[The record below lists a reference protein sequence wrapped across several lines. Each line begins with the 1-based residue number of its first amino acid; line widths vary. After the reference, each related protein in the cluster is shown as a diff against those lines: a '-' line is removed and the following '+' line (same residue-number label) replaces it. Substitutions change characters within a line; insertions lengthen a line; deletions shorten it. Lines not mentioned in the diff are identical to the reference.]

1 MSRLP
6 GWQAAALGG
15 TLEALRAQHLLR
27 HRRTVEVLNGS
38 DAAGDATPQAE
49 AGPVCRVDGATLLNF
64 CSNDYLGLAQHPAL
78 RQAMTHAAQRYGVGA
93 GASHL
98 VTGHHPEH
106 TRLEEALA
114 AYTHREAA
122 LLFSTGYMANL
133 ALAQVLVG
141 RGARPGQTEPGTVL
155 SDQLNHA
162 SLIDGARLAG
172 GRILRFAHADA
183 AAAAQALASLH
194 PQAEGLAP
202 SPAVLVT
209 DGLFSMDGDV
219 APVNA
224 LATACARHEA
234 WLAVD
239 DAHGLGVS
247 GATGRGTLEAA
258 GLLDE
263 PDAAPILMGTLG
275 KAFGAFGAFIAGRRE
290 VVELFRQRARS
301 YIFTTAL
308 PPAVAAAA
316 RQGLLLADTEP
327 ERRVHLNALIS
338 RFRHEMAGLGAELL
352 PSTSPIQPLVLGRPE
367 AALAASAA
375 LQARGLLVGAIR
387 PPTVP
392 AGSARLRIT
401 LSAAHTHAQLDQLLD
416 GLAAVLPLHLRPCPS
431 PPLTS

>member
-1 MSRLP
+1 MSKLP
-6 GWQAAALGG
+6 AWQAAALDG
-15 TLEALRAQHLLR
+15 TLEALRARHLLR
-27 HRRTVEVLNGS
+27 HRRTVEVLGAGD
-38 DAAGDATPQAE
+38 DAADAAAHTT
-49 AGPVCRVDGATLLNF
+49 AGPVCRVDGTQLLNF

-78 RQAMTHAAQRYGVGA
+78 REAMARTALRYGVGA

-133 ALAQVLVG
+133 AIAQVLVG
-141 RGARPGQTEPGTVL
+141 RGAQPGQAAAGTVV
-155 SDQLNHA
+155 SDELNHA

-172 GRILRFAHADA
+172 GKILRFGHADA
-183 AAAAQALASLH
+183 AAASRVLATATG
-194 PQAEGLAP
+194 PR
-202 SPAVLVT
+202 VLVT
-209 DGLFSMDGDV
+209 DGLFSMDGDE
-219 APVNA
+219 APVWE
-224 LATACARHEA
+224 LSRVCAARET

-239 DAHGLGVS
+239 DAHGLGVL
-247 GATGRGTLEAA
+247 GTTGRGTLEDA
-258 GLLDE
+258 GLLGE
-263 PDAAPILMGTLG
+263 PDAVPVLMGTLG

-308 PPAVAAAA
+308 PPAIAAAA
-316 RQGLLLADTEP
+316 REGLRLADAEP
-327 ERRVHLNALIS
+327 ERRAHLHSLIT
-338 RFRHEMAGLGAELL
+338 RFRREVAGLGLAGELL
-352 PSTSPIQPLVLGRPE
+352 PSTSPIQPLVLGHPE

-401 LSAAHTHAQLDQLLD
+401 FSAAHTHAQLDQLLD
-416 GLAAVLPLHLRPCPS
+416 GLAAVLPGNGLAA
-431 PPLTS
+431 

>member
-1 MSRLP
+1 
-6 GWQAAALGG
+6 
-15 TLEALRAQHLLR
+15 
-27 HRRTVEVLNGS
+27 
-38 DAAGDATPQAE
+38 
-49 AGPVCRVDGATLLNF
+49 
-64 CSNDYLGLAQHPAL
+64 
-78 RQAMTHAAQRYGVGA
+78 
-93 GASHL
+93 
-98 VTGHHPEH
+98 
-106 TRLEEALA
+106 
-114 AYTHREAA
+114 
-122 LLFSTGYMANL
+122 MANL
-133 ALAQVLVG
+133 AIAQVLVG
-141 RGARPGQTEPGTVL
+141 RGARAGHAEAGTVL

-172 GRILRFAHADA
+172 GRILRYTHADA
-183 AAAAQALASLH
+183 AAAEQALA
-194 PQAEGLAP
+194 QAERPTPRNTA
-202 SPAVLVT
+202 SPTVLVT

-219 APVNA
+219 APVKA
-224 LATACARHEA
+224 LAAVCARHEA

-258 GLLDE
+258 GLLTD
-263 PDAAPILMGTLG
+263 PDAVPVLMGTLG

-316 RQGLLLADTEP
+316 REGLRIADAEP
-327 ERRVHLNALIS
+327 ERRAHLNSLIA
-338 RFRHEMAGLGAELL
+338 RFRHEVAGLGLAGELL

-392 AGSARLRIT
+392 LGGARLRIT
-401 LSAAHTHAQLDQLLD
+401 FSAAHTHAQLDQLLD
-416 GLAAVLPLHLRPCPS
+416 GLAAVLPRSGLAA
-431 PPLTS
+431 

>member
-1 MSRLP
+1 MSALP
-6 GWQAAALGG
+6 AWQAAALGD

-27 HRRTVEVLNGS
+27 HRRTVEVTG
-38 DAAGDATPQAE
+38 GDAGAAQEATLAS
-49 AGPVCRVDGATLLNF
+49 AGPVCRVDGVELVNF
-64 CSNDYLGLAQHPAL
+64 CSNDYLGLAQHPSL
-78 RQAMTHAAQRYGVGA
+78 RGAMADAAQRYGVGS

-106 TRLEEALA
+106 SRLEEVLA

-133 ALAQVLVG
+133 AIAQVLVG
-141 RGARPGQTEPGTVL
+141 RGARPGHTEAGTVL

-172 GRILRFAHADA
+172 GRILRYAHADA
-183 AAAAQALASLH
+183 DAAEQALA
-194 PQAEGLAP
+194 QARGPRHGNTA
-202 SPAVLVT
+202 SPTVLVT

-219 APVNA
+219 APVNE
-224 LATACARHEA
+224 LAAACARHEA

-258 GLLDE
+258 GLLTN
-263 PDAAPILMGTLG
+263 PDAVPVLMGTLG

-316 RQGLLLADTEP
+316 REGLRIADAEP
-327 ERRVHLNALIS
+327 ERRAHLNALIA
-338 RFRHEMAGLGAELL
+338 RFRQEVAGLGLAGELL

-392 AGSARLRIT
+392 VGSARLRIT
-401 LSAAHTHAQLDQLLD
+401 FSAAHTHAQLDQLLD
-416 GLAAVLPLHLRPCPS
+416 GLAAVLPRSGLAA
-431 PPLTS
+431 